1 MITFEEEEGQHIV
14 MCDYHS
20 SGQTNRIHFGANSIR
35 KIQLQSKL
43 GLIQHDADIYIY
55 NYIYLSVFT
64 RRRAFL
70 M

>member
-35 KIQLQSKL
+35 KIQLQSKF
-43 GLIQHDADIYIY
+43 GLIQHDADIYI
-55 NYIYLSVFT
+55 
-64 RRRAFL
+64 
-70 M
+70 